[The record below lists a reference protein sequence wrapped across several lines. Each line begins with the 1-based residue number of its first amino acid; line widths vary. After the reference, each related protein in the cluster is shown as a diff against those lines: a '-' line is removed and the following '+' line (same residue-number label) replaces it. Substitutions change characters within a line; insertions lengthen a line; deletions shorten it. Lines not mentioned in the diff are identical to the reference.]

1 VVRYICFCMMTPEF
15 LQLPLEEREGYVP
28 KWTEIAR
35 KQGFNL
41 LFWGNVL
48 GVPENAVFVF
58 EAPVQTEK
66 YFKFLREWL
75 ELGTKDAGKLIS
87 YTRTVTVN

>member
-1 VVRYICFCMMTPEF
+1 MMTPEF
-15 LQLPLEEREGYVP
+15 LQLPLKEREGYVP

-35 KQGFNL
+35 KQGFKL

-66 YFKFLREWL
+66 YFKLLREWL

>member
-1 VVRYICFCMMTPEF
+1 VVKYICFCMMTPEF
-15 LQLPLEEREGYVP
+15 LQLPLEEREGYIP
-28 KWTEIAR
+28 KWETIAK
-35 KQGFNL
+35 KQGFKL

-66 YFKFLREWL
+66 YFKLLREWL
-75 ELGTKDAGKLIS
+75 ELGTSDAGKLIS